1 MDKAWVDLI
10 ELGLK
15 FVALFGAGIWAFAV
29 LRLLRQSGS
38 ATVLPGDLAARIR
51 EIELLAKLQPAI
63 AVDIHPAI
71 ARSLD
76 EDGYIIT
83 AVVELANR
91 GSLQTKINWKDEP
104 PAFHAR
110 LANFDA
116 DGRPKY
122 EPPVRFRVPLTS
134 NPKSAAI
141 SQVIRAG
148 ATKSIPF
155 AFKVPTAGLYL
166 LSFRGGIDGEER
178 AEAARL
184 GLPLPEAWTGNKYVL
199 VGLRHGSPA
208 SSGVWA

>member
-1 MDKAWVDLI
+1 MDKAWIDLI

-29 LRLLRQSGS
+29 IRLLRQADG

-51 EIELLAKLQPAI
+51 ELELLAKLQPVI
-63 AVDIHPAI
+63 AVDIQPTI
-71 ARSLD
+71 ARAPD

-91 GSLQTKINWKDEP
+91 GSLHTKVNWKDEP

-110 LANFDA
+110 LAHFDA

-122 EPPVRFRVPLTS
+122 DPPVRFRVPLTS

-141 SQVIRAG
+141 SQMIRAG
-148 ATKSIPF
+148 STESILF
-155 AFKVPTAGLYL
+155 AFKVQAAGLYL

-178 AEAARL
+178 AEAERL

-199 VGLRHGSPA
+199 VGG
-208 SSGVWA
+208 

>member
-1 MDKAWVDLI
+1 MDKAWIDLV

-51 EIELLAKLQPAI
+51 ELELLLKLQPAI

-71 ARSLD
+71 ARSPD

-83 AVVELANR
+83 AVVKLANR

-110 LANFDA
+110 LAHFDA

-122 EPPVRFRVPLTS
+122 DPPVRFRVPLTS
-134 NPKSAAI
+134 NPKSTAI
-141 SQVIRAG
+141 SHVIRAG
-148 ATKSIPF
+148 TTESIPF
-155 AFKVPTAGLYL
+155 AFKVQAAGLYL

-184 GLPLPEAWTGNKYVL
+184 GLYLPEAWTGNKYVR
-199 VGLRHGSPA
+199 VGG
-208 SSGVWA
+208 

>member
-1 MDKAWVDLI
+1 MDKAWIDLI

-29 LRLLRQSGS
+29 LRLLRQSGG

-51 EIELLAKLQPAI
+51 ELELLAKLQPAI

-71 ARSLD
+71 ARSPD

-83 AVVELANR
+83 AVVELANC

-110 LANFDA
+110 LAHFDA

-122 EPPVRFRVPLTS
+122 DPPVRFRVPLTS

-148 ATKSIPF
+148 STESIPF
-155 AFKVPTAGLYL
+155 AFKVPAAGLYL
-166 LSFRGGIDGEER
+166 LSFRASIDGGER
-178 AEAARL
+178 AEAERL
-184 GLPLPEAWTGNKYVL
+184 GLHLPEAWTGNKFVR
-199 VGLRHGSPA
+199 VGG
-208 SSGVWA
+208 